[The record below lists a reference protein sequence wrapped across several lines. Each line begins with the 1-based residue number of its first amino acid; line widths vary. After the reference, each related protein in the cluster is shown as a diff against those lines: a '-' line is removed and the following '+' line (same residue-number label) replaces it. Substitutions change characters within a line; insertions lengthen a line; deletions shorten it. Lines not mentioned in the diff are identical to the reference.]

1 MSKSK
6 SLSRR
11 AMLSSGVAMLPA
23 LPAAAETPK
32 TEVGAVSGG
41 RKLPAHEP
49 APSNFVPLSVKAHFG
64 AHYHDAITQ
73 AMAILT
79 EYLVPDSGKSAE
91 DALSEVLGIL
101 DHRDLVRALRARPMN
116 ECVPEEGMLLHDKFN
131 DSWDTLTAKQAADL
145 RRDGVRDAID
155 GIIDY
160 DGIHYDGWLL
170 AESEA
175 A

>member
-1 MSKSK
+1 MSKKK

-11 AMLSSGVAMLPA
+11 AMLSSNVAVLPA
-23 LPAAAETPK
+23 LPAAAELRDTDADGV
-32 TEVGAVSGG
+32 ERG
-41 RKLPAHEP
+41 RKLPAYVP
-49 APSNFVPLSVKAHFG
+49 APTNFVPLSVKAHFG

-79 EYLVPDSGKSAE
+79 EYLVPDTGKSAE

-116 ECVPEEGMLLHDKFN
+116 ECVPEAGMLLHDKFN
-131 DSWDTLTAKQAADL
+131 DTWDTLTAKQAADL
-145 RRDGVRDAID
+145 RRDGERDAVD
-155 GIIDY
+155 GIIDF
-160 DGIHYDGWLL
+160 DGIHYDGWLP
-170 AESEA
+170 AESKA